1 MAMSQQA
8 GSEMLIQ
15 MRQCDAGRWH
25 VHQVGAG
32 EALASFDDMEAAVD
46 YASDYAQTN
55 QGRIVQFVE

>member
-1 MAMSQQA
+1 MSQGA

-32 EALASFDDMEAAVD
+32 DALASFDDMEDAVD
-46 YASDYAQTN
+46 YASDYARN
-55 QGRIVQFVE
+55 NNGRIVQFLE